1 MKFYKDYPQKDA
13 MIAYANM
20 SKAFMN
26 KPFRS
31 PLDIVGNYDWHQ
43 AFPYERHLFFENI
56 TVFGPEG
63 TFGDDQIISAPVVP
77 LITSKVIDFG
87 CGPGRMVER
96 AGRLFNQVDGI
107 DVSGYALDYAR
118 THYAGTFYESSGLDV
133 GDTPSNTYDLVFSTI
148 AMQHIP
154 SKSIREN
161 IFLGFL
167 DILKEGG
174 VMSIQVAY
182 NPTYQP
188 GVWSAD
194 TEHADY
200 NSDFYSAKAT
210 NGHADMVINETNLPN
225 FLSDLS
231 DIGFKNVR
239 YELVNV
245 SNLYGNLAG
254 HYHAPYWASD
264 WLFVKG
270 TK

>member
-1 MKFYKDYPQKDA
+1 MKFYKDFPNKDA
-13 MIAYANM
+13 MISYANM
-20 SKAFMN
+20 SKEFMN

-31 PLDIVGNYDWHQ
+31 PLDIVGNFDWHE
-43 AFPYERHLFFENI
+43 AFPYEKHLFFDVN
-56 TVFGPEG
+56 GP
-63 TFGDDQIISAPVVP
+63 IVP
-77 LITSKVIDFG
+77 LVTSKVIDFG
-87 CGPGRMVER
+87 CGPGRMVNR
-96 AGRLFNQVDGI
+96 ARRLFDQVDGI
-107 DVSGYALDYAR
+107 DVSKYALDYAASVYR
-118 THYAGTFYESSGLDV
+118 GSAFYESSGLDV
-133 GDTPSNTYDLVFSTI
+133 GNAPSNTYDIVFSTI

-167 DILKEGG
+167 DILKDGG
-174 VMSIQVAY
+174 KMSIQVAY

-200 NSDFYSAKAT
+200 NSDFYAAKAT

-225 FLSDLS
+225 FLSDLT
-231 DIGFKNVR
+231 DIGFKDVN

-245 SNLYGNLAG
+245 QELYGNLGG
-254 HYHAPYWASD
+254 HYHAPYWASH

>member
-20 SKAFMN
+20 SKNWMN

-31 PLDIVGNYDWHQ
+31 PLDIVGNYEWHQ
-43 AFPYERHLFFENI
+43 AFPYEKYLFFE
-56 TVFGPEG
+56 
-63 TFGDDQIISAPVVP
+63 DDLPIKP
-77 LITSKVIDFG
+77 LVTSKIIDFG
-87 CGPGRMVER
+87 CGPGRMIER
-96 AGRLFNQVDGI
+96 ARRLFNEVDGI

-118 THYAGTFYESSGLDV
+118 QTYPGSNFYESSGLDV
-133 GDTPSNTYDLVFSTI
+133 GNAPHSVYDIVFSTI

-167 DILKEGG
+167 DILKTGG
-174 VMSIQVAY
+174 KMSIQVAY

-210 NGHADMVINETNLPN
+210 NGHADMVINESNLPN
-225 FLSDLS
+225 FLSDLEA
-231 DIGFKNVR
+231 IGFKDVS
-239 YELVNV
+239 YDLVNV

-254 HYHAPYWASD
+254 QYHAPYWASD